1 MKKKYILVIALAL
14 LIFSG
19 VSVDRVQATVG
30 GPTYIYDFKYNPI
43 DESVYYTT
51 VSESGRGCPP
61 ELMKISL
68 VSGQSQVV
76 FSCSDGEK
84 LSSAS
89 LVSSEINKITKDFK
103 QLTQLNLKENNIVI
117 DINFL
122 NSENYSAEIN
132 ELLKRNFSASVY
144 QNNKKVTDFTISGCK
159 MEQPFIFAGYAIPGF
174 DKKII
179 ILSSAISNCNEG
191 GYIGETLSVVGG
203 VDNLKKDYWSN
214 MYKGPSALVPNEGSL
229 VVYEADKLA
238 DIKPV
243 ITPQGTEKPDSS
255 NNSQNLNFYLI
266 GLLVVLVSILI
277 GIILGRLFTKKV
289 SFENKK
295 D

>member
-1 MKKKYILVIALAL
+1 MNKKYIIIVIFTIFIFGGVLV
-14 LIFSG
+14 SP
-19 VSVDRVQATVG
+19 VQATVG

-43 DESVYYTT
+43 DESVYYTKI
-51 VSESGRGCPP
+51 SESGRGCPP
-61 ELMKISL
+61 ELIKISL
-68 VSGQSQVV
+68 VSGESQVV

-103 QLTQLNLKENNIVI
+103 QLTLLNLSENNIVI

-132 ELLKRNFSASVY
+132 ELLRRNFNTSVY

-174 DKKII
+174 DKKIVL
-179 ILSSAISNCNEG
+179 LSSAISNCNEG
-191 GYIGETLSVVGG
+191 GYTYETLNVVGG
-203 VDNLKKDYWSN
+203 VDNLKKDYSSN
-214 MYKGPSALVPNEGSL
+214 LYKGPSALVPNEGSL
-229 VVYEADKLA
+229 VVYEADK
-238 DIKPV
+238 PV
-243 ITPQGTEKPDSS
+243 DSTPAITPQGTEKSNSS
-255 NNSQNLNFYLI
+255 NNPQNINFYLI
-266 GLLVVLVSILI
+266 GLLIVLVSILI
-277 GIILGRLFTKKV
+277 GIILGRFFTKKI
-289 SFENKK
+289 SFDHKG